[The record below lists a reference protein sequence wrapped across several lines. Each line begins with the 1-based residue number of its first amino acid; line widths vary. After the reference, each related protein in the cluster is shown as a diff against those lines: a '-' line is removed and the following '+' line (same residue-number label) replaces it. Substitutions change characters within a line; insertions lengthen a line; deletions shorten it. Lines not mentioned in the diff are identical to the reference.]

1 MKKYIYLSAAVVV
14 GVLGSVAN
22 AETVFDATTTNTTV
36 FDNAVNST
44 GTLELTGGTPDL
56 LLANSNGN
64 FNQGGIASTDD
75 INTLNGTALVATDV
89 VTLTAVVDSVANTG
103 SSELRSRGIEFG
115 LAAAPAH
122 IGTLPSNNL
131 VLQIG
136 GAANV
141 TMDNVLGVMRLQN
154 SFGTI
159 TSPVSRVAEESVL
172 DGFEVTLV
180 ADANGFNFSFTG
192 LDVFGTT
199 NPVADVSGTFLP
211 GEFVAN
217 FGTGHYYAAAQ
228 KRNFDEFNPGT
239 TTLDFSTAR
248 IEVTSVAVPEPT
260 CLALLGLASIGMVSR
275 RRR

>member
-1 MKKYIYLSAAVVV
+1 MKRYIYLSVVVVV
-14 GVLGSVAN
+14 GMLGSVAN
-22 AETVFDATTTNTTV
+22 ADIVFDATTTNTTV
-36 FDNAVNST
+36 FDNAFNST
-44 GTLELTGGTPDL
+44 GTLTLTGGTPGL

-64 FNQGGIASTDD
+64 FNQGGIASTGD

-89 VTLTAVVDSVANTG
+89 VTLTAVVDSVTNTG

-115 LAAAPAH
+115 LAVAPAH

-141 TMDNVLGVMRLQN
+141 TMDNVQGLMRLQN

-172 DGFEVTLV
+172 DGFGVTLV
-180 ADANGFNFSFTG
+180 ADVNGFNFSFTG

-217 FGTGHYYAAAQ
+217 FGAGHYYAAAQ
-228 KRNFDEFNPGT
+228 KRNFDDLNPGT
-239 TTLDFSTAR
+239 TTLDFRTAR
-248 IEVTSVAVPEPT
+248 IEVTSVPEPT
-260 CLALLGLASIGMVSR
+260 CLALLGLASIGMASR